1 MSIGKRI
8 KQSRKEKN
16 LTQTELA
23 KLVNVS
29 SQVISNW
36 EREYTSP
43 NNDDIARLSKAL
55 EVSADYLIGN
65 TREPNELVKEYL
77 AQYKNSMQ
85 KDQDFLEFLQDP
97 ELSLWFKEISE
108 SPEEQIEELREFWE
122 FIKSRKKKN

>member
-16 LTQTELA
+16 LTQTQLA
-23 KLVNVS
+23 KQVNVS

-55 EVSADYLIGN
+55 EVSADFLIG
-65 TREPNELVKEYL
+65 TKGKGLVKEYL
-77 AQYKNSMQ
+77 GRYDSSQEREQ
-85 KDQDFLEFLQDP
+85 QEFLDFLKDP
-97 ELSLWFKEISE
+97 ELSLWFKEISQSSE
-108 SPEEQIEELREFWE
+108 DQIEELRDFWE
-122 FIKSRKKKN
+122 FIKNRKKKN

>member
-8 KQSRKEKN
+8 KHSRKVKN
-16 LTQTELA
+16 LTQTQLA
-23 KLVNVS
+23 KQVNVS

-65 TREPNELVKEYL
+65 AIKPGDAIRETRGNYGRIE
-77 AQYKNSMQ
+77 
-85 KDQDFLEFLQDP
+85 QDFLEFLQDP

-108 SPEEQIEELREFWE
+108 SPEDQVEELRDFWE
-122 FIKSRKKKN
+122 FIKNRKKKN